1 MVRGDELRT
10 QRGETLQV
18 ETGSLYPARHR
29 QERQFGVEAD
39 GEQPAC
45 TLLPNFGPRQEAIGG
60 RDMPIEPDS
69 TGDERDSQT
78 SRIRLKGK

>member
-10 QRGETLQV
+10 QRGETLQI
-18 ETGSLYPARHR
+18 ETGSFYPALHR
-29 QERQFGVEAD
+29 QERQFRVEAD

-45 TLLPNFGPRQEAIGG
+45 TLLPNFSRRQEAIGG
-60 RDMPIEPDS
+60 RDMPMEPDS
-69 TGDERDSQT
+69 TADERDSQT

>member
-60 RDMPIEPDS
+60 RRIPVKPDS
-69 TGDERDSQT
+69 KADERGAQT
-78 SRIRLKGK
+78 S